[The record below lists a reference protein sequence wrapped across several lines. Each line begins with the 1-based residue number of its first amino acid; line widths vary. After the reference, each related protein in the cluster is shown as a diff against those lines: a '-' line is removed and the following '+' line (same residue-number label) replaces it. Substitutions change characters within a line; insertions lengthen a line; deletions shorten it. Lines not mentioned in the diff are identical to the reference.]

1 MARVWEHS
9 LACQE
14 GEDDS
19 LHQSDALDRAINMGF
34 RAKPETV
41 YAKHFSF
48 VEIVGT
54 GSMFVNVSDGRSEF
68 PSQPLRSDRYLLSAC
83 LGKDAHFVAMHVGPV
98 TLWNHFNMAGCKPHL
113 ISRCCRAH
121 CSAFSNS
128 WRTASTCL
136 IVCTL
141 WPPLL
146 SSMLKLVFRSL

>member
-83 LGKDAHFVAMHVGPV
+83 LGRR
-98 TLWNHFNMAGCKPHL
+98 TLRGNACRARNSVEPFQYGWLQPHL
-113 ISRCCRAH
+113 ISRCCRSH
-121 CSAFSNS
+121 CSACSTS
-128 WRTASTCL
+128 WRTASSCL
-136 IVCTL
+136 IA
-141 WPPLL
+141 
-146 SSMLKLVFRSL
+146 

>member
-1 MARVWEHS
+1 MRNKFANWVYNAYRFSTSEMARVWEHS

-98 TLWNHFNMAGCKPHL
+98 TLWNHFNMAGCSP
-113 ISRCCRAH
+113 
-121 CSAFSNS
+121 
-128 WRTASTCL
+128 T
-136 IVCTL
+136 
-141 WPPLL
+141 
-146 SSMLKLVFRSL
+146 